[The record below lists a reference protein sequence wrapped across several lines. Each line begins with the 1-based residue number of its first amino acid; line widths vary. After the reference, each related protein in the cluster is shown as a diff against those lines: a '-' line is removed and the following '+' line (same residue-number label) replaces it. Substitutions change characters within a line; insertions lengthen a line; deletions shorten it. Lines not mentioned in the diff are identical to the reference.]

1 MEKHKVLRTTT
12 ELPFARLGLSQFA
25 RFYDRVQL
33 LAPLDTSKHGRT
45 DITSSGTVKPPSD
58 SSEDSECMICMEKS
72 VEVVLPDCNHA
83 FCKKCLDEWTAVSK
97 TCPMC
102 RSHTESND
110 TVWIMAE
117 NPTADQLFTSLSEL
131 LEKLRSDPSASSNS

>member
-1 MEKHKVLRTTT
+1 M
-12 ELPFARLGLSQFA
+12 
-25 RFYDRVQL
+25 
-33 LAPLDTSKHGRT
+33 LAPLDTAKPGRGE
-45 DITSSGTVKPPSD
+45 ITSSGTVKPPAD
-58 SSEDSECMICMEKS
+58 TSEDSECMICMENS

-102 RSHTESND
+102 RSYTESND

-117 NPTADQLFTSLSEL
+117 NPTADQLFASLAEL
-131 LEKLRSDPSASSNS
+131 LEKLRSDQSGSSNS